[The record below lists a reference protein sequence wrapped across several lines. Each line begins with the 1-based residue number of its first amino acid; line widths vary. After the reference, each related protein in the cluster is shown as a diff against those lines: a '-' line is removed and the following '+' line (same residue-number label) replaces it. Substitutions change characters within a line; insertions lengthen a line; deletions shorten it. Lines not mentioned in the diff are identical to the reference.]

1 MISVIIP
8 IYNVFP
14 YLSECIDSVLS
25 QTYQDLEVILVDD
38 GSVDGCS
45 ELCDEYV
52 RKDER
57 IKVIHKENG
66 GLSDARNVG
75 IGVAQGEW
83 VYFVDSDDWLDG
95 SAIKKLYDYAVTNH
109 CDAVQGNM
117 YYVYKDYML
126 YRKASKQERKK
137 NILKRDEAIREL
149 IINDRIKNFAWGK
162 LYKKILIQ
170 DLLFPVGKFYED
182 SFWQH
187 LVIDRV
193 SRYGIIDEPL
203 YYYRQRKDSIS
214 GNRPERLVDLLEGN
228 KYRLDFIRRNYP
240 LYTNLMYK
248 MYRNIYEQV
257 NPRQGL
263 SIKKVIERIKQR
275 IFSVNKYERV
285 NNAEEMNNQCR

>member
-8 IYNVFP
+8 VYNVFP
-14 YLSECIDSVLS
+14 YLSECVDSVLS
-25 QTYQDLEVILVDD
+25 QTYQDLEIIIVDD
-38 GSVDGCS
+38 GSVDGCL

-52 RKDER
+52 RKDR
-57 IKVIHKENG
+57 RVKVIHKKNG

-75 IGVAQGEW
+75 MGVAQGEW
-83 VYFVDSDDWLDG
+83 VYFVDSDDWLDR

-126 YRKASKQERKK
+126 YRNVSKQERKK
-137 NILKRDEAIREL
+137 HILKRDEAMHEL

-203 YYYRQRKDSIS
+203 YYYRQREDSIS
-214 GNRPERLVDLLEGN
+214 GERSDRLNDLLEGYKSRLSFIQEEYPELQSLMRKKYNSLKEQITSSRSAVSYIKQFMQRIKRRLITN
-228 KYRLDFIRRNYP
+228 KY
-240 LYTNLMYK
+240 
-248 MYRNIYEQV
+248 Q
-257 NPRQGL
+257 
-263 SIKKVIERIKQR
+263 KV
-275 IFSVNKYERV
+275 YL
-285 NNAEEMNNQCR
+285 